1 MEALASTGW
10 RTSHPLVSLWQQQ
23 PILVNFYQ
31 LVRLLTWQG
40 GGHDSPSADQEKKHQ
55 SLYFSGGYSPAFPAS
70 EIEFVVP
77 LAHQQ
82 GWHIRVNNLSLAG
95 SHGPLPNLFWDAI
108 WRRQLQGHQVTS
120 DFLDLLQ
127 QRLHWL
133 RWAVKSHCVP
143 GLNNLSPEQSTVGV
157 RLARLA
163 GWCDVNHIHGLAAR
177 QLLGL
182 SGLRLMQRS
191 NPDSWRRIL
200 MILVNAPVSI
210 QPLHGCWLTIPAKE
224 RLYIGQTLS
233 ADSFIGRYYWCQ
245 QAAIK
250 LEIGPLPYTHFC
262 RMLPGE
268 PINETLRH
276 WLLVLT
282 GGGLDCWL
290 VLSLAKD
297 TVPASR
303 LSQPQPHSQPQ
314 QQPLF
319 HGLRLSYTAWL
330 PAMAKHKKG
339 EKGERNTLQTRALDP
354 AQFWLYQV
362 NGERDGQHG
371 DAS

>member
-23 PILVNFYQ
+23 PLLVNFYQ

-40 GGHDSPSADQEKKHQ
+40 GEHDNPSANEEKKHQ

-77 LAHQQ
+77 LANQQ
-82 GWHIRVNNLSLAG
+82 GWHIRVNNFSLAG

-127 QRLHWL
+127 QRFHWL

-143 GLNNLSPEQSTVGV
+143 GLNNLSPERSTVGV

-163 GWCDVNHIHGLAAR
+163 GWCDAKHVHGLAAR

-182 SGLRLMQRS
+182 AGLRLMQRS

-200 MILVNAPVSI
+200 MVLVNAPVSI
-210 QPLHGCWLTIPAKE
+210 QPLHGCWLTIPANE

-233 ADSFIGRYYWCQ
+233 AESFIGRYFWSQ
-245 QAAIK
+245 QDAIK

-268 PINETLRH
+268 QINETLRH

-282 GGGLDCWL
+282 GGGLNCWL
-290 VLSLAKD
+290 EMSLAEE
-297 TVPASR
+297 TVPASQ
-303 LSQPQPHSQPQ
+303 LAQPQR
-314 QQPLF
+314 QPLF
-319 HGLRLSYTAWL
+319 HGLRLSHSAWL
-330 PAMAKHKKG
+330 PAPAKQKKAEPHKPG
-339 EKGERNTLQTRALDP
+339 ARALDP
-354 AQFWLYQV
+354 ARFWLYQV
-362 NGERDGQHG
+362 NGESDGKHG